1 MLMSQRATVR
11 GATDE
16 AQIQLVRNGDLAVT
30 AAELTSSYLNEAL
43 SAKGFPKELAEIL
56 GTCEIML
63 ARAIDSQ
70 GHIAATAIDL
80 VRAETMMA
88 IYKSE
93 LRSQGRSDEEIA
105 MAAAAGGLNLNPIWA
120 VPAPVA
126 SAPSNVSQRLTLV
139 IAPAHR
145 PGGSGLL
152 LKPYMA
158 VYVNIAGY
166 AAPASP
172 SEYTTIGLVASI
184 DGSTCTVALPGD
196 LLTTDISTWTIGDTY
211 FPNVDGTALLVKWG
225 DVPAVYTSLKAC
237 ARAVKADQLL
247 VIDGVM
253 YPHMQVLNGLI

>member
-139 IAPAHR
+139 IAPANR
-145 PGGSGLL
+145 P
-152 LKPYMA
+152 A
-158 VYVNIAGY
+158 
-166 AAPASP
+166 
-172 SEYTTIGLVASI
+172 
-184 DGSTCTVALPGD
+184 
-196 LLTTDISTWTIGDTY
+196 
-211 FPNVDGTALLVKWG
+211 G
-225 DVPAVYTSLKAC
+225 DVLAVEPG
-237 ARAVKADQLL
+237 RA
-247 VIDGVM
+247 
-253 YPHMQVLNGLI
+253 